1 MDLKNYLKVE
11 IGLVEDNYELIE
23 EVAYFEELQVD
34 ED

>member
-1 MDLKNYLKVE
+1 VDLKNYLKVE
-11 IGLVEDNYELIE
+11 IGLVEDNYELIK

>member
-1 MDLKNYLKVE
+1 VDLKNYLKVE